1 MTDEKRIRVA
11 VNGYGVIGKRVADA
25 VAAQNDMD
33 VFEARP
39 YQPKMVEAM
48 IERHADDR
56 YVLIVHLGEVREAK
70 PSRLMHLPED
80 HFLLGT
86 MDRPPCSDPS
96 LQCAP
101 NAPIKLRVTATYLLE
116 NCH

>member
-1 MTDEKRIRVA
+1 
-11 VNGYGVIGKRVADA
+11 
-25 VAAQNDMD
+25 
-33 VFEARP
+33 
-39 YQPKMVEAM
+39 MVEAM

-86 MDRPPCSDPS
+86 MDRPPWSDPS

-116 NCH
+116 NCHCPQTRTSLAPDRKAGVEGTRG